1 MRMSAATTPS
11 TLPATRRDT
20 PAAETHGAAGATP
33 ARGVNWLAVLGV
45 MGAAYAVILP
55 FFFRG
60 NASGHDF
67 QFHIASW
74 MEVAQQWKQGIL
86 YPRWAEWSNYGFG
99 EARFIFYPPLSWMLG
114 AALGLVLPWKL
125 AAGAYIWLVL
135 VLAGASMYR
144 LAREWDLAGDGSRA
158 GATLAAVLY
167 TANPYNLML
176 VYFRSDFA
184 ELLAGAL
191 LPLVV
196 LYALRLGNGSSADA
210 NWRWSRFVRGDVI
223 RLALVFAAIWLTN
236 APAAVVTTYSLAL
249 LVAVLALEQRSFRAA
264 TDGVYAMVTGFLL
277 AAFFILPAWYE
288 QRWVNIKEVL
298 SSGLRPEQNFLFT
311 SINDPEH
318 NLFNLIVSTVATA
331 TIVITGAAAVAAHH
345 SPAPRLI
352 RLRGVW
358 WALAALGAA
367 STTLMFHPTWLAW
380 RYLPELRYVQFP
392 WRWLL
397 PLGVVFAGLAAL
409 AIRETRAPLV
419 WTALLAALLVAMGGY
434 LVNVTWWDWEDIPVI
449 RAAIVEGKGYEGT
462 DEYET
467 AGADRYDLP
476 ENAPRVAV
484 HSVATTA
491 ESPRPSRVHIERWG
505 AEEKLFTV
513 DAPQPATA
521 ALRLMNYPAWRVE
534 INGRVAPAESHS
546 DSGQML
552 IPLPAGSSRVRVHF
566 APTWDRLAGALISM
580 MAGASLLVLTLKR
593 RRVSLA
599 P

>member
-1 MRMSAATTPS
+1 MAAPSLQRYSAES
-11 TLPATRRDT
+11 
-20 PAAETHGAAGATP
+20 PAASAPVSAP
-33 ARGVNWLAVLGV
+33 KRVNWLAVLGV

-114 AALGLVLPWKL
+114 AALGVVLPWKL

-135 VLAGASMYR
+135 VIAGASMYR
-144 LAREWDLAGDGSRA
+144 LAREWDLDDGSRTC
-158 GATLAAVLY
+158 ATLAAVLY

-210 NWRWSRFVRGDVI
+210 RQWWSQLVHGDVI

-249 LVAVLALEQRSFRAA
+249 LVAVLALQQRSFRAA
-264 TDGVYAMVTGFLL
+264 VDGIYAMATGFLL
-277 AAFFILPAWYE
+277 AAFFIFPAWYE
-288 QRWVNIKEVL
+288 QRWVNITEVL

-311 SINDPEH
+311 TINDPEH
-318 NLFNLIVSTVATA
+318 NLFNLIISTVATA
-331 TIVITGAAAVAAHH
+331 TIVITGTAAVAAHH
-345 SPAPRLI
+345 SPAPRLT
-352 RLRGVW
+352 RLRRVW
-358 WALAALGAA
+358 WTLATLGAA
-367 STTLMFHPTWLAW
+367 STALMFRLTWLAW

-409 AIRETRAPLV
+409 AIRETRAPLLWSV
-419 WTALLAALLVAMGGY
+419 LLAVLLVAMGDY
-434 LVNVTWWDWEDIPVI
+434 LANVTWWDWEDIPVI

-462 DEYET
+462 DEYE
-467 AGADRYDLP
+467 AAEADRYDLP

-484 HSVATTA
+484 HPVATTA

-534 INGRVAPAESHS
+534 INGQLVPAESQP

-552 IPLPAGSSRVRVHF
+552 IPLAAGSNRVRVHF
-566 APTWDRLAGALISM
+566 APTWDRLAGALIST
-580 MAGASLLVLTLKR
+580 MAGASLLVLTRKR
-593 RRVSLA
+593 RRVPLA